1 VTISLQ
7 QAAEHLGVHY
17 QTAYRWVREGLLPA
31 QKVGTAYVVAET
43 DLRALETSRAQ
54 ARPAPATIRVRGWD
68 GHAERL
74 HAALLAGDERAAL
87 AVVSRLRDGG
97 APVLDVVERL
107 IVPAMRHIGAGW
119 PTGAVS
125 IAQEHRASA
134 ACARLLADLS
144 RPVPGRPRGTA
155 VVTTPAGEQHALPA
169 LMAATALR
177 AAHWRVH
184 HLGADMPAD
193 DLAVFAREVGA
204 HVVVLSVT
212 HTDAS
217 GPAEQAAQT
226 LGNRNLDVLV
236 GRPGA
241 TLRELVE
248 RANRL
253 GR

>member
-1 VTISLQ
+1 MTISLQ

-43 DLRALETSRAQ
+43 DLRALETARALS
-54 ARPAPATIRVRGWD
+54 RPAPATIRVRDWSR
-68 GHAERL
+68 HAARL
-74 HAALLAGDERAAL
+74 HAALLAGDEPAAL

-97 APVLDVVERL
+97 VPVLDVVERL
-107 IVPAMRHIGAGW
+107 IVPAMRQVGAGW
-119 PTGAVS
+119 PTGGVS

-134 ACARLLADLS
+134 ACQRLLTDLN
-144 RPVPGRPRGTA
+144 RAVPGRPRGTA
-155 VVTTPAGEQHALPA
+155 VVTTPPGEQHALPA
-169 LMAATALR
+169 LMAATVLR

-184 HLGADMPAD
+184 HLGADMPAG
-193 DLAVFAREVGA
+193 DLAEFAREVGA
-204 HVVVLSVT
+204 NVVVLSVT
-212 HTDAS
+212 HTGAY

-226 LGNRNLDVLV
+226 LRSQNLDVLV

-248 RANRL
+248 RANPL